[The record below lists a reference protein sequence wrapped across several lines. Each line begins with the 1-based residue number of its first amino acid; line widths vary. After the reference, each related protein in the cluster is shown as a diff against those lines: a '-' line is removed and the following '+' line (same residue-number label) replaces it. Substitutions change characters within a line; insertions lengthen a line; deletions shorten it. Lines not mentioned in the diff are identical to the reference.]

1 MTFLWRSLL
10 YVPAHVEKFVAN
22 PKAAAADAII
32 LDLEDS
38 VPEAAKADARAGL
51 SRAIGVIGQTGP
63 DILVRINAGPLRDAD
78 VAVAV
83 QPGVT
88 AIVAPK
94 VASATD
100 LRALERRIA
109 SAEAAQNLAP
119 QSVRIVVLIETAAGY
134 LDMAAIAN
142 ASPRVVAI
150 NMGAEDFAQ
159 DVGMEPGEDTLAMPR
174 QQMAIV
180 AAAAGIMPLGL
191 MGPMTRFDDLDAYR
205 QLAERSRRFGY
216 VGASCIHPS
225 QIAILNTAFSPT
237 PEAVAWAERVIAAA
251 AEARDAGRGAVAL
264 EGRMIDAP
272 IVARAEAVLA
282 RHSLT
287 NTRQRRSRGGGPSGI

>member
-22 PKAAAADAII
+22 PKAGAADAII

-38 VPEAAKADARAGL
+38 VPAEAKADARAGL
-51 SRAIGVIGQTGP
+51 CKAIGTLRSTGA
-63 DILVRINAGPLRDAD
+63 DILVRINDGPLRDAD
-78 VAVAV
+78 VDAAV
-83 QPGVT
+83 QPGIT
-88 AIVAPK
+88 AVVAPK
-94 VASATD
+94 VASAAD
-100 LRALERRIA
+100 LRALERRIE
-109 SAEAAQNLAP
+109 SAEAARNLAP
-119 QSVRIVVLIETAAGY
+119 QSVRILVLIETAAGY

-142 ASPRVVAI
+142 ATPRVVAI
-150 NMGAEDFAQ
+150 NLGAEDFAH
-159 DVGMEPGEDTLAMPR
+159 DVGMEPGDDTLAMPR

-191 MGPMTRFDDLDAYR
+191 MGPTTRFDDLDAYR

-225 QIAILNTAFSPT
+225 QIAILNTAFAPT
-237 PEAVAWAERVIAAA
+237 PEAVAWAERAIAAA
-251 AEARDAGRGAVAL
+251 ADAREAGRGAVAL

-272 IVARAEAVLA
+272 IVARAEAVLS

-287 NTRQRRSRGGGPSGI
+287 KTRENRSRGGGLSDT

>member
-22 PKAAAADAII
+22 PKAGEADAII

-51 SRAIGVIGQTGP
+51 SKAIGILGQAGP
-63 DILVRINAGPLRDAD
+63 DILVRINDGPLRDAD
-78 VAVAV
+78 VAAAV

-94 VASATD
+94 VASAAD

-109 SAEAAQNLAP
+109 SAEAAQGLAP
-119 QSVRIVVLIETAAGY
+119 QSVRILVLIETAAGY
-134 LDMAAIAN
+134 LDMAAIVS

-150 NMGAEDFAQ
+150 NLGGEDFAH
-159 DVGMEPGEDTLAMPR
+159 DVGMEPDNDTLAMPR

-180 AAAAGIMPLGL
+180 ASAAGIMPLGL
-191 MGPMTRFDDLDAYR
+191 MGPTTRFDDLDAYR

-237 PEAVAWAERVIAAA
+237 FEAVAWAERVLAAA
-251 AEARDAGRGAVAL
+251 ADARDAGRGAVAL

-272 IVARAEAVLA
+272 IVARAEAVVT

-287 NTRQRRSRGGGPSGI
+287 KTRGHRSLGGGLSDA